1 MHIAYQSSTLLPPI
15 LYGCP
20 LVILITIFNGGWHC
34 SCLAWTWIDDLSGCL
49 QKNGHGALDYELAWF
64 VEFTVISW
72 RVHLSKGMHWV
83 GKITRSSSIH
93 WFCSSCYVL
102 KLWRMVW
109 LHFLSFI
116 EEEEGADMWGKVGL
130 PWGEVREGIHQD
142 WVTYMLWLY
151 YCTLL
156 VEESKCVVG
165 CIPLGLPPVNTI
177 IHSNQS

>member
-1 MHIAYQSSTLLPPI
+1 M
-15 LYGCP
+15 
-20 LVILITIFNGGWHC
+20 
-34 SCLAWTWIDDLSGCL
+34 SCLNMDWWPKWMLAD
-49 QKNGHGALDYELAWF
+49 NGHGALDYELAWF

-72 RVHLSKGMHWV
+72 RVHLSKRMHWV
-83 GKITRSSSIH
+83 GKITGSSSIH
-93 WFCSSCYVL
+93 WFWSSCYVL

-151 YCTLL
+151 CCTLL
-156 VEESKCVVG
+156 AEESKCVVG
-165 CIPLGLPPVNTI
+165 YIPLGLPPVNTI
-177 IHSNQS
+177 IHSKLVIKRVVFYLRELYIQANPHITELGVLSIVNLLVK